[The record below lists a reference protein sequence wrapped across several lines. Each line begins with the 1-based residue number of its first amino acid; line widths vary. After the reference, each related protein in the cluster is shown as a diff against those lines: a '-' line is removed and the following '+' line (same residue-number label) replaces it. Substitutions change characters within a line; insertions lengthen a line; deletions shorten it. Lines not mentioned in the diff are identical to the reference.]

1 MTVPGTIYS
10 FSPKKQNA
18 MEDYVQEA
26 LKHGYIVPSIS
37 LISANFFFVEKND
50 RGLRPCIWLPGFKCH
65 HCLVPAALEQL
76 SKATIFTKLDLH
88 KKLITRAHTAVS
100 TGLLKKNIGGKE
112 CSLTSTNASLCS
124 SCAQAKVSSHL
135 PAATLLPLPNP
146 QCPWSHLA
154 LDVLTDL
161 PESDG
166 NTIILVVLD
175 CFFRSLCLLPL
186 PKLPASFKLAKLL
199 LHHVFCYFSLLKHI
213 VSDPRPSL
221 PCKFS

>member
-1 MTVPGTIYS
+1 
-10 FSPKKQNA
+10 
-18 MEDYVQEA
+18 MEDYVQEV

-37 LISANFFFVEKND
+37 PTSANFVFGEKKD
-50 RGLRPCIWLPGFKCH
+50 RGLRPCFWLPGFKCH

-76 SKATIFTKLDLH
+76 SKATIFTKLDLR
-88 KKLITRAHTAVS
+88 KKLITWAHNAVS
-100 TGLLKKNIGGKE
+100 TGLLKKNIGGKK
-112 CSLTSTNASLCS
+112 CSPTSTNASLCS

-135 PAATLLPLPNP
+135 PAGKLLTLPNP

-154 LDVLTDL
+154 LDFLTDI

-175 CFFRSLCLLPL
+175 CFFWSLHLLLL
-186 PKLPASFKLAKLL
+186 PKLPASFKLVKLL
-199 LHHVFCYFSLLKHI
+199 LHHVFCYFSLLNHI
-213 VSDPRPSL
+213 VSDRRPSL